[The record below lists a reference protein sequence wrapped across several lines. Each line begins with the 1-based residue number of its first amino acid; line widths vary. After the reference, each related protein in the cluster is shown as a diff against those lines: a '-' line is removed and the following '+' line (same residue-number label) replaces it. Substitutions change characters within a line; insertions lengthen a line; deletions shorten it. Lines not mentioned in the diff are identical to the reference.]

1 MAAYTHVYLL
11 PQRLKLI
18 ALECGSARKAFATL
32 RTVGNAYYTR
42 FQRRKRRCSQQM
54 HILKRYVRM
63 SLLLLLSVTVISG
76 CGRQKQQVAELD
88 EEPQI
93 TVVLNDQTNE
103 KKTMGVEEYIQG
115 VVGGEMGRLAAEGE
129 QATSWPENAYAA
141 QAIIARSFIMAYMAT
156 NNTNEVTTNH
166 EETQAYKP
174 ENITPQIQ
182 AAVEKTRGE
191 VLMQGDNYVKT
202 WFHSYSG
209 GKTATAAEG
218 LNYQEEE
225 NYTRTVTLPENEFAP
240 EERKRWQVTLPLS
253 QVQAAVAE
261 KGVNVGPITDMEV
274 TARGP
279 SGRITQITITG
290 EAGTHQIHGA
300 DFRIAVGPE
309 EMLSTLVDQDGF
321 QVADGKLSISGAGFG
336 HGVGLSQWDAYK
348 MAEEGMSP
356 EEIVKRFYQ
365 NVELVKRWD

>member
-1 MAAYTHVYLL
+1 MFL
-11 PQRLKLI
+11 
-18 ALECGSARKAFATL
+18 
-32 RTVGNAYYTR
+32 
-42 FQRRKRRCSQQM
+42 QM
-54 HILKRYVRM
+54 RSVISYSKTG
-63 SLLLLLSVTVISG
+63 LLLLLLLAVAISG
-76 CGRQKQQVAELD
+76 CSRQKPKVSKLD
-88 EEPQI
+88 KEPQL
-93 TVVLNDQTNE
+93 TVVINEQTNE

-115 VVGGEMGRLAAEGE
+115 VVGGEMGQIAAEGE

-141 QAIIARSFIMAYMAT
+141 QAIIARSFIMAYMKA
-156 NNTNEVTTNH
+156 NNTNEVTINH

-174 ENITPQIQ
+174 ENITPQIK

-191 VLMQGDNYVKT
+191 VLMQGDNYIKT

-218 LNYQEEE
+218 LNYKDEE
-225 NYTRTVTLPENEFAP
+225 NYTLSVALSDNEFVP

-253 QVQAAVAE
+253 QVQSKLAA
-261 KGVNVGPITDMEV
+261 KGVNVGQISDMQV

-290 EAGTHQIHGA
+290 SSGTQQIHGA
-300 DFRIAVGPE
+300 DFRIIVGPE
-309 EMLSTLVDQDGF
+309 EMLSTLVDQGGF
-321 QVADGKLSISGAGFG
+321 QIANGNVTISGSGFG

-348 MAEEGMSP
+348 MAKEGMSP
-356 EEIVKRFYQ
+356 EEIVQKFYQ